1 MSAKTY
7 HIKLNGKVYEVEIE
21 EVHKGQNPKPT
32 VQKAPQQPK
41 KEVASNGLGESID
54 APMPGT
60 IVNIMVKN
68 GDSVKKGQVVAIL
81 EAMKMENEIVA
92 PIDGTV
98 VSVDVEKGQNVNLG
112 DSLVQIG

>member
-7 HIKLNGKVYEVEIE
+7 HITLNGKVYEVEIE
-21 EVHKGQNPKPT
+21 EVKAGQKPQPTATPK
-32 VQKAPQQPK
+32 VQPK
-41 KEVASNGLGESID
+41 KEVAATGSAVE

-60 IVNIMVKN
+60 IVNVNVKN
-68 GDSVKKGQVVAIL
+68 GDAVKKGQVVAIL

>member
-7 HIKLNGKVYEVEIE
+7 HITLNGKVYEVDIE
-21 EVHKGQNPKPT
+21 EVKKGEKPQPT
-32 VQKAPQQPK
+32 IQKQAAQPK
-41 KEVASNGLGESID
+41 KEAADTGSGEVIE

-68 GDSVKKGQVVAIL
+68 GDQVKKGQVVAML

-92 PIDGTV
+92 PVDGTV